1 MPKTRR
7 ACDLPRVRAVSY
19 NTQAS
24 CGCSSVV
31 EHRLPK
37 PSVAG
42 SSPVTRSRVHI
53 EGAVSALSSCVEA
66 FPATMDRPRAGLV
79 AAEASVLQVAPF
91 VSACSHPSGHPF
103 TSLPD
108 W

>member
-1 MPKTRR
+1 
-7 ACDLPRVRAVSY
+7 
-19 NTQAS
+19 
-24 CGCSSVV
+24 
-31 EHRLPK
+31 
-37 PSVAG
+37 
-42 SSPVTRSRVHI
+42 
-53 EGAVSALSSCVEA
+53 
-66 FPATMDRPRAGLV
+66 MDRPRAGLV